1 MYDLIIFGGQSN
13 MQGQTEGNPN
23 DMPVANAKE
32 YLLLSDSFKELKNPV
47 GEDIGELL
55 LASHMGGGSLVPYF
69 AQEYVKGT
77 GRSVVAVHAAKG
89 ATTIKQWLKNTAE
102 GGERYKKAV
111 EKMLAAKTKILAE
124 GGKIGNI
131 LYVWLQG
138 ESDALAKTSGE
149 EYREM
154 LLRFKNDLKQD
165 VGIDKF
171 GIIEVGYFSYVCEM
185 DNALDEAI
193 QSAQVS
199 LCNSDSDFVYLTGKA
214 KELSLKQDWLNPE
227 APGHFSNKAMREIG
241 ESAGMA
247 ASKIKF

>member
-111 EKMLAAKTKILAE
+111 ENYESRFGALHVDCVNTK
-124 GGKIGNI
+124 GNS
-131 LYVWLQG
+131 W
-138 ESDALAKTSGE
+138 EWNNSPWPW
-149 EYREM
+149 
-154 LLRFKNDLKQD
+154 
-165 VGIDKF
+165 
-171 GIIEVGYFSYVCEM
+171 EV
-185 DNALDEAI
+185 
-193 QSAQVS
+193 
-199 LCNSDSDFVYLTGKA
+199 
-214 KELSLKQDWLNPE
+214 
-227 APGHFSNKAMREIG
+227 R
-241 ESAGMA
+241 
-247 ASKIKF
+247 